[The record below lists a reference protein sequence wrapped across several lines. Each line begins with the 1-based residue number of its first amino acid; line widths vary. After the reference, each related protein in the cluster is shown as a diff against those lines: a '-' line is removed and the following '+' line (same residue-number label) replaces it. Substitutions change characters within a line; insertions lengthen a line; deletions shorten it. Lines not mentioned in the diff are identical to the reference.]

1 MIMVEDPPK
10 GPFGLPA
17 DLLGGNLAMENVADG
32 LGDQGLIPP
41 VQQVVKSAQ
50 AGDAP
55 PGKEEGQKPEKKIVQ
70 LHLEELA

>member
-1 MIMVEDPPK
+1 VK
-10 GPFGLPA
+10 
-17 DLLGGNLAMENVADG
+17 NVADG
-32 LGDQGLIPP
+32 FGDQGLIPP